1 MNVNM
6 YVEKFVDV
14 VYPGFI
20 CGTSATC
27 VFCCICSVLNNVVDD
42 CWRSHGQVYLVPTK
56 AVIIVYKSYQDF
68 VFSKLKLP
76 NSPKVCL
83 RRNRSLIMAITV

>member
-1 MNVNM
+1 MLHSIKFRLNKLSMNVNM
-6 YVEKFVDV
+6 HVEKFVHV

-56 AVIIVYKSYQDF
+56 AVIIVYKSYQILYL
-68 VFSKLKLP
+68 VS
-76 NSPKVCL
+76 
-83 RRNRSLIMAITV
+83 